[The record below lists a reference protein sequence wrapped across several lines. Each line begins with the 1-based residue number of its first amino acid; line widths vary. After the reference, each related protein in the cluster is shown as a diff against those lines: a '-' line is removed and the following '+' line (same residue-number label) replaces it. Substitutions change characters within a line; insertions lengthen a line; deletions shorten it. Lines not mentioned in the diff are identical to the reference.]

1 VKPDPRIVIAGSR
14 RLPPGQGPRMVF
26 NFLEA
31 LPPLSLVLLRRG
43 LATDPGRFELDV
55 SGLCD
60 ILGVAYEWRAPYIT
74 RYSRGRNAVWTR
86 DMEMLY
92 EADLALCFYDVGQIG
107 DEESGTVAL
116 VDKAMEL
123 NVPVYAYALD
133 EDGKVIRVGEYDEE
147 NLWSEMVPNAA

>member
-1 VKPDPRIVIAGSR
+1 MKPDPVIIIAGSR

-31 LPPLSLVLLRRG
+31 LPALSLVLLRRG
-43 LATDPGRFELDV
+43 IATEPGQFEQDV
-55 SGLCD
+55 ASLCD
-60 ILGVAYEWRAPYIT
+60 VLGVANEWRTPYIT

-123 NVPVYAYALD
+123 HVPVYAYALD

-147 NLWSEMVPNAA
+147 NAWAELVPAA

>member
-1 VKPDPRIVIAGSR
+1 MKPDPVIIIAGSR

-26 NFLEA
+26 NFLES

-43 LATDPGRFELDV
+43 LATEPGVFERDV
-55 SGLCD
+55 AGLCD
-60 ILGVAYEWRAPYIT
+60 VLGVAHEWRTPYIT

-123 NVPVYAYALD
+123 SVPVYAYALD
-133 EDGKVIRVGEYDEE
+133 VDGSVIRVGEYDEKNE
-147 NLWSEMVPNAA
+147 WAELVPAA